1 MFKIGD
7 KVRVIHN
14 NEGMRF
20 GRSPKMDQF
29 VGRITEIK
37 SVDDGC
43 NKLEIDDGFWFWDDR
58 SLEHVNT
65 LHVGDVIFW
74 NPGKTYQLMKKT
86 GDNRFDLVCLD
97 TGKEFSDC
105 WIKRQIIDVG
115 IIEMIKKYP
124 LRNAKGLYIKCDRY
138 INPLEAAVKRRKPV
152 AKGVGAAIIKKP
164 AVAPIK
170 PLPKPVKAPPKAKDI
185 RSELAKLA
193 RVGYDGDRCNYSIEF
208 DNGVIRHQAPDACHA
223 RLCWNNWVD
232 KDIKAKA
239 IVNIALNITAHHKK
253 FDGKKKEIHTRFV
266 HYMLNDSPWA
276 DCFITKDVKEALEV
290 GILMNVEK
298 NVSHIVGAAV
308 ALRVATEW
316 EAVLKPFGDVLDKG
330 YSGNVAYLCCG
341 HLMAGKVTEW
351 PPHSALT
358 STLGLEGIIKFFK
371 NGYSQKDWKGIAND
385 KRQTSYQI
393 FDAICPGSGYGGL
406 NPNGGDDLF
415 DFTKKQAVS
424 TKQGEG
430 FDAKTVFD
438 YEATLIRMADAFT
451 KELK

>member
-1 MFKIGD
+1 MFRIGD

-14 NEGMRF
+14 NKGMRF
-20 GRSPKMDQF
+20 GRVPDMDEF

-37 SVDDGC
+37 SVDNGC
-43 NKLEIDDGFWFWDDR
+43 NKLEIDDGKWSWDNR

-65 LHVGDVIFW
+65 LHVGDVIRW
-74 NPGKTYQLMKKT
+74 NPGNTYQLMKKT

-97 TGKEFSDC
+97 TGNEFPNYRVEQ
-105 WIKRQIIDVG
+105 KIIDEGGVG
-115 IIEMIKKYP
+115 MIKKYP
-124 LRNAKGLYIKCDRY
+124 LRNAKGHYIKCDRY
-138 INPLEAAVKRRKPV
+138 VNPLEAAVKRRKPV
-152 AKGVGAAIIKKP
+152 AKGMVAEAAPKAAIMAK
-164 AVAPIK
+164 K
-170 PLPKPVKAPPKAKDI
+170 PLPEPVKAPPKAKDI

-223 RLCWNNWVD
+223 RLCWSEWDD
-232 KDIKAKA
+232 KDEKAKA

-253 FDGKKKEIHTRFV
+253 FDGKEKEIHTRFV

-316 EAVLKPFGDVLDKG
+316 KEVLKPFGDVLDKG

-351 PPHSALT
+351 PYHSALT
-358 STLGLEGIIKFFK
+358 STLGLTDIIKFFK

-385 KRQTSYQI
+385 KQQTSYQI
-393 FDAICPGSGYGGL
+393 FSAICPGSGYGGF
-406 NPNGGDDLF
+406 NPNGGDDLSN
-415 DFTKKQAVS
+415 FTKKQAVS

>member
-37 SVDDGC
+37 SVDAGC
-43 NKLEIDDGFWFWDDR
+43 NKLEIDDGFWFWDNR
-58 SLEHVNT
+58 SLELVDA
-65 LHVGDVIFW
+65 LHVGDIVRTIVV
-74 NPGKTYQLMKKT
+74 GHVGRVVHK
-86 GDNRFDLVCLD
+86 FDQAGLNDLCKID
-97 TGKEFSDC
+97 IGMGEFVNV
-105 WIKRQIIDVG
+105 RREQV
-115 IIEMIKKYP
+115 EMIKKYP

-138 INPLEAAVKRRKPV
+138 INPLEAAVKRPKPV

-185 RSELAKLA
+185 RSELAKMA
-193 RVGYDGDRCNYSIEF
+193 NAGYDGERCNYSIEF

-223 RLCWNNWVD
+223 RLCWSNWYD
-232 KDIKAKA
+232 EDIGAKA

-253 FDGKKKEIHTRFV
+253 FDGKEKEIHTRFV

-316 EAVLKPFGDVLDKG
+316 KEVLKPFGDVLDKG

-341 HLMAGKVTEW
+341 HLMAGKVTAW
-351 PPHSALT
+351 PHHSALT
-358 STLGLEGIIKFFK
+358 STLGLTDIIKFFK

-393 FDAICPGSGYGGL
+393 FDAICPGSGYVGF
-406 NPNGGDDLF
+406 NPNGGDDLSN
-415 DFTKKQAVS
+415 FTKKQAVS